1 MKVLLTATV
10 QSHICQFHKPLVEVL
25 HAHGCEVHVAARNN
39 LAEKNGLKL
48 DFVEKV
54 FDIPFSRSPKS
65 KDNLKAE
72 KMLKQIINEGHYDVI
87 HCNTPMGGIITRI
100 AAKQARKSGT
110 RLIYTA
116 HGFHFYEGSPKKNWM
131 VYYPIEKYFSRKTDT
146 LITITHEDY
155 RLAKKKFHCQVE
167 HIHGVGVDEN
177 RYFPVSKEEKLRL
190 RKEMGFGENQKLLL
204 CVGELLPNKNQKM
217 AIRAMQ
223 KIVKQ
228 YPDAILFIAGNGPE
242 KENLENE
249 IKQCNLENNVKMLG
263 YCTHLQDYQHIIDVL
278 VACSYREG
286 LPLNI
291 VESMLSGNPVVASIN
306 RGHKELIHNGENGY
320 LVSVN
325 DSDAMADKI
334 MDLFADKQKSEELS
348 KNAYDFAMDYC
359 FTSVKKELE
368 EIYSSFFVEYN
379 DYIN

>member
-10 QSHICQFHKPLVEVL
+10 QSYICQFHKPLVEVL

-72 KMLKQIINEGHYDVI
+72 KMLKQIINEGNYDVI
-87 HCNTPMGGIITRI
+87 HCNTPMGGIVTRI

-131 VYYPIEKYFSRKTDT
+131 IYYPIEKYFSRKNDT

-217 AIRAMQ
+217 AIRAMR
-223 KIVKQ
+223 KIVKC

-242 KENLENE
+242 KENLEHE
-249 IKQCNLENNVKMLG
+249 IKQCGLENNVIMLG

-306 RGHKELIHNGENGY
+306 RGHKELIHDGENGY
-320 LVSVN
+320 LVSQD
-325 DSDAMADKI
+325 DSETMADRVLE
-334 MDLFADKQKSEELS
+334 LFADNQKADRIQKL
-348 KNAYDFAMDYC
+348 AYEFALDYS

-368 EIYSSFFVEYN
+368 DIYFN
-379 DYIN
+379 KLG

>member
-72 KMLKQIINEGHYDVI
+72 KMLKQIINEGNYDVI
-87 HCNTPMGGIITRI
+87 HCNTPMGGIVTRI
-100 AAKQARKSGT
+100 AAKQARKSGA

-131 VYYPIEKYFSRKTDT
+131 IYYPVEKYFSRKTDT

-155 RLAKKKFHCQVE
+155 RLAKKNFHCQVE
-167 HIHGVGVDEN
+167 HIHGVGVDEK

-190 RKEMGFGENQKLLL
+190 RKEMGFGEDQKLLL

-217 AIRAMQ
+217 AIYAMQ
-223 KIVKQ
+223 RIVKQ

-242 KENLENE
+242 KENLEHE
-249 IKQCNLENNVKMLG
+249 IKQCGLENNVIMLG

-306 RGHKELIHNGENGY
+306 RGHKELIKNGENGY
-320 LVSVN
+320 LVN
-325 DSDAMADKI
+325 RDDADTMADRV
-334 MDLFADKQKSEELS
+334 LELLADSKRAEQFG
-348 KNAYDFAMDYC
+348 KNAYDFAIGYC

-368 EIYSSFFVEYN
+368 DIYFGA
-379 DYIN
+379 

>member
-72 KMLKQIINEGHYDVI
+72 KMLKQIINEGNYDVI
-87 HCNTPMGGIITRI
+87 HCNTPMGGIVTRI
-100 AAKQARKSGT
+100 AAKQARKNGT

-131 VYYPIEKYFSRKTDT
+131 VYYPIEKYFSRKNDT

-167 HIHGVGVDEN
+167 HIHGVGVDEK

-190 RKEMGFGENQKLLL
+190 REEMGFGENQKLLL

-217 AIRAMQ
+217 AIHAMR

-228 YPDAILFIAGNGPE
+228 YPDAVLFIAGNGPE

-249 IKQCNLENNVKMLG
+249 IEQCNLENNVKMLG
-263 YCTHLQDYQHIIDVL
+263 YCTHLQDYQHIMDIL

-320 LVSVN
+320 LVSQDDVESMT
-325 DSDAMADKI
+325 DRVLE
-334 MDLFADKQKSEELS
+334 LFGDDTKAEQLS
-348 KNAYDFAMDYC
+348 KNAYGFAMDYS

-368 EIYSSFFVEYN
+368 EIYFGDQNAKRV
-379 DYIN
+379 